1 MSTFPKAVQALIT
14 RIFMTAAQDTSTPT
28 LEALQDSLTQLKAT
42 GIKLDATRQQYEQKM
57 QRSRKWNMFAVAIAA
72 VVCLVAWINHA
83 SPWLRWGILPLTL
96 FLTLFFEAMRRL
108 LGLTMQSSIR
118 QLQIQI
124 GSLEKQM
131 NEARASQAKL
141 TQENAQP

>member
-1 MSTFPKAVQALIT
+1 
-14 RIFMTAAQDTSTPT
+14 
-28 LEALQDSLTQLKAT
+28 
-42 GIKLDATRQQYEQKM
+42 
-57 QRSRKWNMFAVAIAA
+57 MFAVAIAA